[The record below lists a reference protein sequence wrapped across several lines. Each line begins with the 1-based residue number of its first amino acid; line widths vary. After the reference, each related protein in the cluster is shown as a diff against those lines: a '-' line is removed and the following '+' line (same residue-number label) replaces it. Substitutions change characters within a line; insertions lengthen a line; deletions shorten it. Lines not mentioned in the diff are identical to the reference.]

1 MRGHTC
7 KIFITKYLDH
17 DAGFVLPFVGSLA
30 VCKTRQCPLSYAI
43 CMWCCRVQSLNLKG
57 TPHKDASWPGNGENM
72 YKILPLIFQL
82 CSSWILTHQH
92 RVTSGRSTL
101 KIHWHQF
108 KPLNHK
114 SKAGSQFWTQYSES
128 RRDEEEG
135 GELYSHEEVRHFC
148 GSRRDQE
155 QGGGTGV

>member
-1 MRGHTC
+1 VRGHTC

-72 YKILPLIFQL
+72 ANDIITNQLSKDMPKLLTAAKSAEENPIQNRQELAVEAGKTLPPEAENGL
-82 CSSWILTHQH
+82 
-92 RVTSGRSTL
+92 VD
-101 KIHWHQF
+101 K
-108 KPLNHK
+108 
-114 SKAGSQFWTQYSES
+114 E
-128 RRDEEEG
+128 
-135 GELYSHEEVRHFC
+135 
-148 GSRRDQE
+148 
-155 QGGGTGV
+155 